1 MYYVVPGIYSSVR
14 YDLVLIFGVF
24 VAYIWV
30 VYIIYACRVV
40 GFVAAMVGVAY
51 VI

>member
-14 YDLVLIFGVF
+14 YGLALVFGIFVT
-24 VAYIWV
+24 YIWV
-30 VYIIYACRVV
+30 VYIIYACHVV

-51 VI
+51 VV